1 MERRL
6 GELIEKVKQ
15 ALEEAGIRYA
25 MLGEQPVILTR
36 WKTQEFDPL
45 DIFLLI
51 SEDRGVV
58 SLTASLGEGFGD
70 MEKWMLSHNHN
81 FAFAFYSLDEEGA
94 PYINSQ
100 LDAGWITS
108 EAVVIALQAMIIAAD
123 HFASKRNKGASEEIT
138 EEGSD

>member
-1 MERRL
+1 M
-6 GELIEKVKQ
+6 GELLEKVKQ
-15 ALEEAGIRYA
+15 ALDEAGIRYA

-51 SEDRGVV
+51 SEERGVV
-58 SLTASLGEGFGD
+58 SLTASLGEGFSD
-70 MEKWMLSHNHN
+70 MERWMLNHNHN
-81 FAFAFYSLDEEGA
+81 FAFAFYSLDEDGT

-108 EAVVIALQAMIIAAD
+108 EAVIIALQAMIIAAD
-123 HFASKRNKGASEEIT
+123 HFASERNRGSSEV
-138 EEGSD
+138 G